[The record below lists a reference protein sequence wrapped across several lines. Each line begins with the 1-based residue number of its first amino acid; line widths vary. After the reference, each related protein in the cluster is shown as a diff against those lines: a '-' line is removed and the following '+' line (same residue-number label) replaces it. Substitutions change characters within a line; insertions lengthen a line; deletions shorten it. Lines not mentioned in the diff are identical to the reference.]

1 MYDRDNWSRNAGK
14 GKNIKK
20 SEFSQMLFLYA
31 FFIAMAIAFTLVV
44 IR

>member
-1 MYDRDNWSRNAGK
+1 MYDRDNWGRNTGK

-20 SEFSQMLFLYA
+20 SEFVQVIFLYA
-31 FFIAMAIAFTLVV
+31 FLITMAIAFTLVV